1 MLGTADRLIED
12 AEVVTEIDGIEA
24 LAEGLVKCATIDLR
38 CVVGSV
44 TVIGTDKGCARE

>member
-12 AEVVTEIDGIEA
+12 AEVVTDTDGIEG

-38 CVVGSV
+38 YVVSSA
-44 TVIGTDKGCARE
+44 TVIGTDKGCALE